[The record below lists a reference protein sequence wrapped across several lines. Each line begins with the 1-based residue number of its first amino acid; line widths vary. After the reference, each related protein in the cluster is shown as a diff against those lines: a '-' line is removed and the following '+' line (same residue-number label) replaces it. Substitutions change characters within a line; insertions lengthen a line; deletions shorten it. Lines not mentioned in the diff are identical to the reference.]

1 MPGAPMG
8 GMPGQMPGM
17 MPGQPGMMPGQAG
30 MMPIPAGSPGAM
42 TPPPGRPGAGIVNKP
57 LSLRESVG
65 NTRNLSPIAAAT
77 ATRSINAPT
86 NAANRIL
93 NRNRQ
98 RTVSEAISGA
108 PATVITGAPGQQP
121 VTGRQTPINQM
132 GMVPGQQ
139 QPAINRMGVPTQQ
152 QPPINRMGVPT
163 QQGVLAGGLN
173 AVPMAERAGVPFGTT
188 PARVHHLGELKG
200 MVTPSAAFTSAAN
213 TNSRLEQL
221 ESALMGAGNNPD
233 APLQRIAWLESQFG
247 ETTGTVQERLEQLEQ
262 AALLQGLI

>member
-1 MPGAPMG
+1 
-8 GMPGQMPGM
+8 MPGQMPGQPGM
-17 MPGQPGMMPGQAG
+17 MPGQPGMMPGQAGG

-139 QPAINRMGVPTQQ
+139 QPPINRMGVPTQQ
-152 QPPINRMGVPT
+152 QPPINRMGVPP

-173 AVPMAERAGVPFGTT
+173 AVPMAERASVPPMTNQPLGTT
-188 PARVHHLGELKG
+188 PAMGALMG
-200 MVTPSAAFTSAAN
+200 MVTPSAAYTSAAN